1 VDLER
6 TLVRLAAP
14 PPNVALVGN
23 YLGKIGLAK
32 ILERAAYVVEN
43 VARDWNWSC

>member
-6 TLVRLAAP
+6 NLLHLAAP
-14 PPNVALVGN
+14 PPNIALVGN

-43 VARDWNWSC
+43 VAKDWG